1 MSLCL
6 WGLNP
11 YSGLIR
17 WLLVTHKSWLGAACW
32 PSSKAHVICPGFVWK
47 LGRTPNSQS
56 RGNDFPPPGWQF
68 CFPCHAALF
77 VNWSEQKKSQ
87 PFSAHAEVSPWIHR
101 AQLLHC
107 LQMFSLFFL
116 SSRILGFTPST
127 VQPFFLGDC
136 FDIKLKTSPAPQWC
150 CRRGETG
157 GAGGISWANEA
168 RGIWHLWAGCDR
180 APGGAER
187 PLSGE
192 GQGRR
197 NVLLLDVA
205 GF

>member
-1 MSLCL
+1 MTQFQTPCYLPWVCVKT
-6 WGLNP
+6 WENP
-11 YSGLIR
+11 KLSESRKRFSMPCGSVCELIR
-17 WLLVTHKSWLGAACW
+17 
-32 PSSKAHVICPGFVWK
+32 
-47 LGRTPNSQS
+47 
-56 RGNDFPPPGWQF
+56 
-68 CFPCHAALF
+68 
-77 VNWSEQKKSQ
+77 KKTQ

-107 LQMFSLFFL
+107 LQMFSIFFCLPEFSASHHQL
-116 SSRILGFTPST
+116 SN
-127 VQPFFLGDC
+127 PFFGGNC

-187 PLSGE
+187 PLSGGPE
-192 GQGRR
+192 KS
-197 NVLLLDVA
+197 LVA
-205 GF
+205 GCCWILG

>member
-1 MSLCL
+1 MLFALGLCENLGEPQTLRVEKTIFHAMRLCL
-6 WGLNP
+6 WIDP
-11 YSGLIR
+11 
-17 WLLVTHKSWLGAACW
+17 
-32 PSSKAHVICPGFVWK
+32 
-47 LGRTPNSQS
+47 
-56 RGNDFPPPGWQF
+56 
-68 CFPCHAALF
+68 
-77 VNWSEQKKSQ
+77 KKKPQ

-107 LQMFSLFFL
+107 LQMFSLFFCLPEFSASHHQL
-116 SSRILGFTPST
+116 SN
-127 VQPFFLGDC
+127 PFFGGNC

-187 PLSGE
+187 PLSGGPE
-192 GQGRR
+192 KS
-197 NVLLLDVA
+197 LVA
-205 GF
+205 GCCWILGWLVV

>member
-1 MSLCL
+1 MLFALGLCENLGEPQTLRVEKTIFHAMRLCL
-6 WGLNP
+6 WIDP
-11 YSGLIR
+11 
-17 WLLVTHKSWLGAACW
+17 
-32 PSSKAHVICPGFVWK
+32 
-47 LGRTPNSQS
+47 
-56 RGNDFPPPGWQF
+56 
-68 CFPCHAALF
+68 
-77 VNWSEQKKSQ
+77 KKKTQ

-107 LQMFSLFFL
+107 LQMFSLFFCLPEFSASHHQL
-116 SSRILGFTPST
+116 SN
-127 VQPFFLGDC
+127 PFFGGNC

-187 PLSGE
+187 PLSGGPE
-192 GQGRR
+192 KS
-197 NVLLLDVA
+197 LVA
-205 GF
+205 GCCWILGWLVV